1 MTFSSTKKFFKIISR
16 KNLLKFLFIFQPTAA
31 EEQAIG
37 KIDDLLESFMG
48 IRDGDLAKTIWECG
62 KDKVNPDQFLASLD
76 AEVGEFGFPQD
87 FIFDVWGV
95 MKDTRVSS

>member
-16 KNLLKFLFIFQPTAA
+16 KNLFKFLFIFQPTAA

-48 IRDGDLAKTIWECG
+48 IRDGDLG
-62 KDKVNPDQFLASLD
+62 KMANQTRISNYQNLSKV
-76 AEVGEFGFPQD
+76 AEKFD
-87 FIFDVWGV
+87 IFMVFAV
-95 MKDTRVSS
+95 CKANIY